1 MTAFLRS
8 ASILCLLGACA
19 PLAETPP
26 APANAA
32 LDPVAQVAL
41 DLAAAEELYHRG
53 NMPALAQLV
62 QRLRQQGVHPID
74 EADASHL
81 ETWEA
86 AAGIPQAPPFRG
98 RALGPGYNRGTLSPG
113 QNAVLSQ
120 IFLSGQKTAIS
131 LGERPPAKISL
142 RLYDSKDA
150 LVCEHAPARGKVCR
164 FTPVF
169 TQRYRIEIRNGGKR
183 DAVYY
188 LAMD

>member
-1 MTAFLRS
+1 MTAFLRT
-8 ASILCLLGACA
+8 ASVLCLLGACA
-19 PLAETPP
+19 PVAETPP
-26 APANAA
+26 PSTNAA

-41 DLAAAEELYHRG
+41 DLAAADEFYQRG
-53 NMPALAQLV
+53 EMPALASLV

-74 EADASHL
+74 ENDVSYL

-86 AAGIPQAPPFRG
+86 AAGIAQAPPFRG
-98 RALGPGYNRGTLSPG
+98 RVLGPGYNRGTLSPG

-120 IFLSGQKTAIS
+120 TFLSGQKTAIS

-142 RLYDSKDA
+142 RLYDSKDT
-150 LVCEHAPARGKVCR
+150 LVCEHAPARGKGCR